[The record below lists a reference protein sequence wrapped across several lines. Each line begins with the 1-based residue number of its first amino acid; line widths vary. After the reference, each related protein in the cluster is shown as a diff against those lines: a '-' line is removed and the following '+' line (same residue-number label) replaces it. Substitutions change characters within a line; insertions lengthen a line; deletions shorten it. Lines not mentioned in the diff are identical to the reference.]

1 MSVRLPNGTT
11 NPFTSSIGLKQGCN
25 LSPILFNIFVNDIN
39 VIFDKHLRFIS
50 LKSTTY
56 YMLITLF
63 SFQKQARD
71 FRKLAVVNTFT
82 FNCNVI
88 ETCKSHPY
96 LGSII

>member
-1 MSVRLPNGTT
+1 MSVRLPNGIT

-25 LSPILFNIFVNDIN
+25 LSPIPFNIFVNDTN
-39 VIFDKHLRFIS
+39 VIFDNHLRFIS

-56 YMLITLF
+56 YMLMTLF
-63 SFQKQARD
+63 SFQKQAR
-71 FRKLAVVNTFT
+71 KLAVANTFN

-88 ETCKSHPY
+88 ETCKLYPY